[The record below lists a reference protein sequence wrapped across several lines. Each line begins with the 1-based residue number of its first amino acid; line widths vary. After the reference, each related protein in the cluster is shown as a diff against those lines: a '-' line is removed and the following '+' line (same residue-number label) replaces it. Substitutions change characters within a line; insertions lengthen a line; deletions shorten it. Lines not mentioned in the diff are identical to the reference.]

1 MKKLIVLIA
10 LLSSIGNA
18 NAYCDPVNG
27 IYDTC
32 DAEDRDYE
40 SLGSLKE
47 QLELFSGVNSMID
60 PMSRGTKVTIDGK
73 EYRCIQHSDDSI
85 ECEKYQF

>member
-1 MKKLIVLIA
+1 MKNLIVLIA

-47 QLELFSGVNSMID
+47 QLEL
-60 PMSRGTKVTIDGK
+60 
-73 EYRCIQHSDDSI
+73 
-85 ECEKYQF
+85 

>member
-1 MKKLIVLIA
+1 MKNLIVLIA

-73 EYRCIQHSDDSI
+73 EYRCIQRSDDSI
-85 ECEKYQF
+85 ECEKY